1 MYITAMKTKNSRKRI
16 SICLLLGVSLAVL
29 PFYSCASMIKGA
41 ISSDGSAELMVVDA
55 ALQPRMTSLIRTLTS
70 ATSAAGQT
78 DEPILNGAVITQSIL
93 NAPGVTYAL
102 LKNTS
107 QSSAA
112 GVIQITNINEFLSFM
127 GSNKFIVFDQTSKR
141 CQINIDR
148 ENALVM
154 LSLLSPE
161 ITGYLNALMAPVA
174 TGENMSK
181 SEYLELIAMFYS
193 KAISDEIAASQ
204 IRISAEFPGIITS
217 VKGGIFSGKQA
228 NFDIPLLDIL
238 VLEVPLS
245 FEVRW
250 N

>member
-1 MYITAMKTKNSRKRI
+1 MYITAMKTNNSRKVI
-16 SICLLLGVSLAVL
+16 SLCLLLGVSLVVL
-29 PFYSCASMIKGA
+29 PFYSCASMIKGT
-41 ISSDGSAELMVVDA
+41 ISADSSAELTVVDA
-55 ALQPRMTSLIRTLTS
+55 ALQPRMTALIRTL
-70 ATSAAGQT
+70 TSAAGQT

-93 NAPGVTYAL
+93 KSPGVTYAL

-107 QSSAA
+107 QSSVA
-112 GVIQITNINEFLSFM
+112 GIVQIKNINEFLGFM
-127 GSNKFIVFDQTSKR
+127 GNNKFIAFDQTAKI
-141 CQINIDR
+141 CQININR
-148 ENALVM
+148 ENAPVM

-161 ITGYLNALMAPVA
+161 IMGYLNALMAPAA

-204 IRISAEFPGIITS
+204 IRASVEFPGTITS
-217 VKGGIFSGKQA
+217 VKGGTFSGRQA

-245 FEVRW
+245 YEVKW

>member
-1 MYITAMKTKNSRKRI
+1 MKTNNSRKRI
-16 SICLLLGVSLAVL
+16 SVCLLLGVSLAVL
-29 PFYSCASMIKGA
+29 PFYSCASMIKGT
-41 ISSDGSAELMVVDA
+41 ISSDGSAELTVVDA

-70 ATSAAGQT
+70 ASGQT
-78 DEPILNGAVITQSIL
+78 NEPIFNGAVITQSIL

-107 QSSAA
+107 QSSVA
-112 GVIQITNINEFLSFM
+112 GIVQITNINEFLSFM
-127 GSNKFIVFDQTSKR
+127 GSNKFIVFDQASKR

-148 ENALVM
+148 ESALAM
-154 LSLLSPE
+154 FSLLSPE
-161 ITGYLNALMAPVA
+161 ITGYLNALMAPAV

-193 KAISDEIAASQ
+193 KAIGDEIAASQ
-204 IRISAEFPGIITS
+204 IRISVEFPGTITS
-217 VKGGIFSGKQA
+217 VKGGTFSGKQA
-228 NFDIPLLDIL
+228 NFDIPILDIL